1 MKKIES
7 WDDVTW
13 MQNEY
18 KYIIGLTPKD
28 ARVLKTS
35 LKYLPLHASN
45 EPEIITLMNAIED
58 VATVD
63 NTKQK

>member
-1 MKKIES
+1 
-7 WDDVTW
+7 